1 MQDRRIEYYGTL
13 GPSCVNKDTLV
24 EMFEKGMTG
33 IRLNLSHKS
42 LAESSTWI
50 ETYKT
55 AAKEAGRENANL
67 LIDLIGPEIRI
78 GDLRETMILEPENRV
93 FLMVDD
99 GSSKAESAIPV
110 PAFVEEYLVPSQR
123 LLLDD
128 GKIELEVLK
137 GAFGA
142 LEVLEGAYCEAEPD
156 EIESDELERL
166 RRKNG
171 VLCKVLRGGKL
182 SSRKSLALPGC
193 TIKNPP
199 LTEQDHENLKNAA
212 AYGVTAVMQPF
223 VRGKED
229 LIALKEAL
237 ESYGAG
243 HIRIFAKIENMEGV
257 EKLEE
262 MMPYCDTIVIARGD
276 LGNAMPLSHLPVVQN
291 RISEICKKNGKPFM
305 VVTQMLNSMMD
316 SAVPT
321 RAEVNDIFHAVKDG
335 ASSVM
340 LTGETAAG
348 KYPVEAMKVLVNT
361 GEETLNYLCQ

>member
-1 MQDRRIEYYGTL
+1 MQDRTIEYYGTL
-13 GPSCVNKDTLV
+13 GPSCVNKNTLV

-42 LAESSTWI
+42 LAGSSAWI
-50 ETYKT
+50 ETYKK
-55 AAKEAGRENANL
+55 AAKEAGRKDADL

-78 GDLRETMILEPENRV
+78 GDLKEILDLKEGEIVSLKTKEESIDTDTLNNL
-93 FLMVDD
+93 LM
-99 GSSKAESAIPV
+99 EERMIPV
-110 PAFVEEYLVPSQR
+110 PVFVEEYLVPSQR

-128 GKIELEVLK
+128 GKLELEVL
-137 GAFGA
+137 
-142 LEVLEGAYCEAEPD
+142 D
-156 EIESDELERL
+156 
-166 RRKNG
+166 G

-182 SSRKSLALPGC
+182 TSRKSLALPGC

-262 MMPYCDTIVIARGD
+262 LMPYCDTIVIARGD

>member
-1 MQDRRIEYYGTL
+1 MQDRTIEYYGTL
-13 GPSCVNKDTLV
+13 GPSCVNKNTLV

-42 LAESSTWI
+42 LAGSSAWI
-50 ETYKT
+50 ETYKK
-55 AAKEAGRENANL
+55 AAKEAGRKDADL

-78 GDLRETMILEPENRV
+78 GDLKEILDLKEGEIVSLNTKEESIDPDSPNNL
-93 FLMVDD
+93 LM
-99 GSSKAESAIPV
+99 EERMIPV
-110 PAFVEEYLVPSQR
+110 PTFVEDYLVPSQR
-123 LLLDD
+123 LFLDD
-128 GKIELEVLK
+128 GKIELEVL
-137 GAFGA
+137 
-142 LEVLEGAYCEAEPD
+142 E
-156 EIESDELERL
+156 
-166 RRKNG
+166 G
-171 VLCKVLRGGKL
+171 VLCEPETDEPETNELDWMERKVGVFCKVLRGGKL
-182 SSRKSLALPGC
+182 TSRKSLALPGC

-262 MMPYCDTIVIARGD
+262 LMPYCDTIVIARGD

>member
-1 MQDRRIEYYGTL
+1 MQDRTIEYYGTL
-13 GPSCVNKDTLV
+13 GPSCVNKNTLV

-42 LAESSTWI
+42 LAGSSAWI
-50 ETYKT
+50 ETYKK
-55 AAKEAGRENANL
+55 AAKEAGRKDADL

-78 GDLRETMILEPENRV
+78 GDLKEILDLKEGEIVSLKTKEESIDTDTLNNL
-93 FLMVDD
+93 LM
-99 GSSKAESAIPV
+99 EERMIPV
-110 PAFVEEYLVPSQR
+110 PVFVEEYLVPSQR

-128 GKIELEVLK
+128 GKLELEVL
-137 GAFGA
+137 
-142 LEVLEGAYCEAEPD
+142 D
-156 EIESDELERL
+156 
-166 RRKNG
+166 G

-182 SSRKSLALPGC
+182 TSRKSLALPGC

-212 AYGVTAVMQPF
+212 AYGGTAVMQPF

-262 MMPYCDTIVIARGD
+262 LMPYCDTIVIARGD

>member
-1 MQDRRIEYYGTL
+1 MQDRTIEYYGTL
-13 GPSCVNKDTLV
+13 GPSCVNKNTLV

-42 LAESSTWI
+42 LAGSSAWI
-50 ETYKT
+50 ETYKK
-55 AAKEAGRENANL
+55 AAKEAGRKDADL

-78 GDLRETMILEPENRV
+78 GDLKEILDLKEGEIVSLKTKEESIDPDSPNNL
-93 FLMVDD
+93 LM
-99 GSSKAESAIPV
+99 EERMIPV
-110 PAFVEEYLVPSQR
+110 PVFVEEYLVPSQR

-128 GKIELEVLK
+128 GKLELEVL
-137 GAFGA
+137 
-142 LEVLEGAYCEAEPD
+142 D
-156 EIESDELERL
+156 
-166 RRKNG
+166 G

-182 SSRKSLALPGC
+182 TSRKSLALPGC

-262 MMPYCDTIVIARGD
+262 LMPYCDTIVIARGD